1 MVFSLRQLQ
10 EKCIEQNLNLY
21 HCFID
26 LSKAFDTVNREA
38 LWVVLGKCG
47 CPPKFVNMVKS
58 LHADMK
64 ARVNFGGTLS
74 EPFSVDN
81 GVKQGD
87 LEAPTIFAIYF
98 AVMLLY
104 AFKDLD
110 EGIYIRYKTTGSVFD
125 LTRLKRNF
133 DNFVALIRDLLY
145 ADDCDLVSHT
155 ERGLQLLVNCFDSA
169 CDTFGFSINIP
180 KTKVMFQPAPGN
192 PFIKPT
198 IFVKDKLLDV
208 V

>member
-1 MVFSLRQLQ
+1 MVFVRTGVRQICFLSPRQLQ

-58 LHADMK
+58 LHTDMK
-64 ARVNFGGTLS
+64 ARVNFGGSLS

-87 LEAPTIFAIYF
+87 LEAPTLFAIYF
-98 AVMLLY
+98 AITLLY

-110 EGIYIRYKTTGSVFD
+110 EGIYIRYRTSGSVFD
-125 LTRLKRNF
+125 IRRLKRNK
-133 DNFVALIRDLLY
+133 DNFFALIRDLLY

-155 ERGLQLLVNCFDSA
+155 ERGLQLLVTCFDSA
-169 CDTFGFSINIP
+169 CDAFGFSI
-180 KTKVMFQPAPGN
+180 
-192 PFIKPT
+192 
-198 IFVKDKLLDV
+198 
-208 V
+208 